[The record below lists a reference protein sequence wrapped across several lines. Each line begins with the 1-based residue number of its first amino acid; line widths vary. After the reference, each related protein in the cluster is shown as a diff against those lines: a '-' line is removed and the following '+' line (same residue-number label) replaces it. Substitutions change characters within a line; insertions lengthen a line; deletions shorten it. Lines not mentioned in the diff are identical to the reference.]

1 MWPDSSDGCGA
12 VWLIITEFV
21 IRRTVCVYYYKTV
34 LLLTTSC
41 RLKEL
46 RLLSVVIL
54 SDSETF
60 LTFPPCEASP
70 STFTRTVWPPTF
82 NPRPPNT
89 HTRSTYCCACV
100 SVTWL
105 PFPPSVL
112 HVNMPKHVA
121 SARWFCRPQQMRRVE
136 RSSNIDARS
145 WRHTTAPHWGNFE
158 HIWGFKFRY
167 IYNRFSQLCDFLL
180 LT

>member
-1 MWPDSSDGCGA
+1 MKYKT
-12 VWLIITEFV
+12 VK

-46 RLLSVVIL
+46 RFLSVVIL

-60 LTFPPCEASP
+60 LIFPPCEASP

-105 PFPPSVL
+105 PSPPPFMSICQNML
-112 HVNMPKHVA
+112 HQRVGFADPSRWGGWRGRQILMPEA
-121 SARWFCRPQQMRRVE
+121 EDTQLLPTE
-136 RSSNIDARS
+136 
-145 WRHTTAPHWGNFE
+145 GNFE

-167 IYNRFSQLCDFLL
+167 VYNSFSELCDFLL

>member
-12 VWLIITEFV
+12 VWLITTEFV

-54 SDSETF
+54 FDSETF

-82 NPRPPNT
+82 NPAHRTRTHAPPT
-89 HTRSTYCCACV
+89 VVRVCRWHGCRS
-100 SVTWL
+100 
-105 PFPPSVL
+105 PPPSFMSICQNML
-112 HVNMPKHVA
+112 HQRVGFVDPSRWGGWRGRQILMPEA
-121 SARWFCRPQQMRRVE
+121 EDTQLLPTEETLNTSGALSLDTF
-136 RSSNIDARS
+136 
-145 WRHTTAPHWGNFE
+145 TTDSGNFVTSC
-158 HIWGFKFRY
+158 Y
-167 IYNRFSQLCDFLL
+167 
-180 LT
+180 